1 MNHDI
6 TAQEIEI
13 HIQQCGQLM
22 QDAYAR
28 YEVSGCF
35 ADRGEADAWRMTM
48 ERAIALRSPAVVAS
62 MEAEMGMA

>member
-1 MNHDI
+1 MLN
-6 TAQEIEI
+6 
-13 HIQQCGQLM
+13 
-22 QDAYAR
+22 

-35 ADRGEADAWRMTM
+35 SDRGEADGWRMTK

>member
-1 MNHDI
+1 MLN
-6 TAQEIEI
+6 
-13 HIQQCGQLM
+13 
-22 QDAYAR
+22 

-35 ADRGEADAWRMTM
+35 SDRGEADGWRMTM

>member
-6 TAQEIEI
+6 TTQEIEI
-13 HIQQCGQLM
+13 HIKQCGQLM

-28 YEVSGCF
+28 YEVSGDF
-35 ADRGEADAWRMTM
+35 SERGEADAWRMTM

-62 MEAEMGMA
+62 MEAERGIV